1 MLNSIRKFASTK
13 SAGVLVGIIIVP
25 FVLWGMGGVFS
36 GGNQNNIAKINNENI
51 STQDFQDYLT
61 LSNIELEKIKKNIDK
76 NILEEI
82 LANLISTKMLSMEI
96 KDIDLLISDKILNKK
111 IKEDKKFFD
120 DNNKFSRIKYEKFL
134 LSSNL
139 IAPEFESRLRENEL
153 KNNLFEYISGG
164 LDSPLFLVNSNFKD
178 QTKKVTVN
186 YVDLSN
192 SYKKKEDFTDEEIK
206 KFIEKNQDI
215 LKEKIINFKYSKITP
230 KDLIGLDEFN
240 NLFFEKIDEL
250 ENEILNGVTFESL
263 IGKYD
268 LESINKE
275 NFQIISSNQSEE
287 FYNKI
292 YQNSDSKKLTFL
304 EENDFY
310 VLYEITKSEKVLPNV
325 KNEEFNN
332 NVKKMLFNNLKYKFN
347 NDLLAKINE
356 GKFNQNDFEKLSN
369 NNDST
374 LIINSIKDNQVFTAD
389 SIKFLY
395 SKSKNNFALIADNEK
410 NIYLAKIIDI
420 FYKDI
425 SKNSEDF
432 SLYKNQTNEKI
443 RDTIYDTYDLYI
455 NQKYTIKVNEKTL
468 ERVKNYFR

>member
-1 MLNSIRKFASTK
+1 M
-13 SAGVLVGIIIVP
+13 IV
-25 FVLWGMGGVFS
+25 
-36 GGNQNNIAKINNENI
+36 
-51 STQDFQDYLT
+51 
-61 LSNIELEKIKKNIDK
+61 
-76 NILEEI
+76 
-82 LANLISTKMLSMEI
+82 
-96 KDIDLLISDKILNKK
+96 
-111 IKEDKKFFD
+111 
-120 DNNKFSRIKYEKFL
+120 
-134 LSSNL
+134 
-139 IAPEFESRLRENEL
+139 
-153 KNNLFEYISGG
+153 
-164 LDSPLFLVNSNFKD
+164 
-178 QTKKVTVN
+178 
-186 YVDLSN
+186 
-192 SYKKKEDFTDEEIK
+192 
-206 KFIEKNQDI
+206 
-215 LKEKIINFKYSKITP
+215 
-230 KDLIGLDEFN
+230 
-240 NLFFEKIDEL
+240 
-250 ENEILNGVTFESL
+250 NGVTFESL

-292 YQNSDSKKLTFL
+292 YQNSDSKKLTLL